1 MPKALLSHL
10 RSNVVGYLALFLT
23 LTGGTAFALQGH
35 NTVRS
40 DDIVNGAVRLKD
52 LKKGLGAD
60 GVVITQKKTLT
71 ASAPFTTIATTTI
84 TLARAPAV
92 PLVGSTVEAVNNGAS
107 DAVLTL
113 RVLHDGEA
121 EGGEF
126 SYTIAAGA
134 TQSVT
139 AYGSS
144 DPCVLPGAHTFQ
156 LQALSDASLTL
167 QDRSLAVAALPG
179 V

>member
-1 MPKALLSHL
+1 MPNALFTHL
-10 RSNVVGYLALFLT
+10 RSNVVGYLAVFLT

-60 GVVITQKKTLT
+60 GVVITQKKTL
-71 ASAPFTTIATTTI
+71 AGGGPFTTIATTKL
-84 TLARAPAV
+84 TLARAPAI
-92 PLVGSTVEAVNNGAS
+92 PLVGSTVEVVNSGGE
-107 DAVLTL
+107 AVLTL

-126 SYTIAAGA
+126 SYTIAAGQ

-139 AYGSS
+139 AYGVSE
-144 DPCVLPGAHTFQ
+144 PCLLPGAHTFQ
-156 LQALSDASLTL
+156 LQALSNASLTL

-179 V
+179 A